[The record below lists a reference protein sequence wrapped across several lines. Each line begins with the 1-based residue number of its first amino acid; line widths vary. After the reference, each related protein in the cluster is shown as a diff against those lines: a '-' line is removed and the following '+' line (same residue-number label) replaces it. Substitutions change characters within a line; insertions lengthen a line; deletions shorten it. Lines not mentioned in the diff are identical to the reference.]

1 MKTIYSAL
9 IFTITALAA
18 DAATVAINWSVSSN
32 PSALLLDSNS
42 NPLSAGSAATGDGTL
57 VQLGYYDQ
65 AIITNPF
72 RGNWVVLASTTM
84 GDDGLEVSGRFS
96 TTTILGGTPF
106 PEPSAGT
113 PLAIRFYDGTS
124 VGTSTY
130 FNAVGNTSGG
140 WNFVT
145 PSDPAPVM
153 NIVIDKV
160 SGIKFQSGDV
170 FKTQIAIPEP
180 SSLLLASVALSFSV
194 LNRRRQKK

>member
-1 MKTIYSAL
+1 MKTFYSAL
-9 IFTITALAA
+9 IFTISTLAA
-18 DAATVAINWSVSSN
+18 DAATVVINWSVSSN

-42 NPLSAGSAATGDGTL
+42 IPLSAGSPAAGDGTL

-84 GDDGLEVSGRFS
+84 GDVGLEVSGRFS

-106 PEPSAGT
+106 AEPSAGT

-124 VGTSTY
+124 EATSTY
-130 FNAVGNTSGG
+130 FNAVGNTSGV

-194 LNRRRQKK
+194 LTRRRQK

>member
-1 MKTIYSAL
+1 MKTFYSAM
-9 IFTITALAA
+9 IFTITTLAA
-18 DAATVAINWSVSSN
+18 DAATVVINWSVSSN
-32 PSALLLDSNS
+32 PSALLLDSTS

-84 GDDGLEVSGRFS
+84 GDAGLEASGRFS

-106 PEPSAGT
+106 AEPSTGT

-124 VGTSTY
+124 VATSTY

-140 WNFVT
+140 WNFVK
-145 PSDPAPVM
+145 PLDPAPVM

-160 SGIKFQSGDV
+160 SGIKFQSDDV
-170 FKTQIAIPEP
+170 FKTQIAIPEV
-180 SSLLLASVALSFSV
+180 SSLLLVSIALSFS
-194 LNRRRQKK
+194 LLSRHRQK